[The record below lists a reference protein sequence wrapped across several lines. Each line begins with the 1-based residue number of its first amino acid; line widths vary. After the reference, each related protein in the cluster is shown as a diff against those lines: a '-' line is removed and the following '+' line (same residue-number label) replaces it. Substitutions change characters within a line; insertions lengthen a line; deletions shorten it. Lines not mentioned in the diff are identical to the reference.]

1 MAGLETPKTQGREPT
16 VKVAPF
22 SHRLRQI
29 AATVA
34 SQVTCKAV
42 HTSTHVRALAF
53 SLQAQT
59 YSGSDDLAMT
69 APAVMSS
76 STLNVEREPSET
88 FAGISAPARGATFS
102 PKSEA
107 GAVNRTFSARS
118 AAGTQAPEPAR
129 NAASKA
135 DVEALLSSQ
144 ARA

>member
-1 MAGLETPKTQGREPT
+1 
-16 VKVAPF
+16 
-22 SHRLRQI
+22 
-29 AATVA
+29 
-34 SQVTCKAV
+34 
-42 HTSTHVRALAF
+42 
-53 SLQAQT
+53 
-59 YSGSDDLAMT
+59 MT

-76 STLNVEREPSET
+76 STLTVEREPSET
-88 FAGISAPARGATFS
+88 FAGISAPGRGATFS

-118 AAGTQAPEPAR
+118 AAGQAPEPVR